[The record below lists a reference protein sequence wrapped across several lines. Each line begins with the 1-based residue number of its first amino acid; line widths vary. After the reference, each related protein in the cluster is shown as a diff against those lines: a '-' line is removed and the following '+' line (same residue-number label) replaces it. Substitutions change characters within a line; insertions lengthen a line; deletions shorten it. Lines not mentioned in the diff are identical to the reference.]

1 MPPKKYPSSKGPKKV
16 PKGSH
21 RMKDG
26 SIMKDS
32 AMPKKTAKKTGATA
46 PKSKAKA
53 PKKKTT
59 TRSQAPKKQKFDDD
73 SPMTSMAS
81 IPKHVYRV
89 SDLKVEES
97 IKKSKEVKESDIFEV
112 PQNKSRY

>member
-1 MPPKKYPSSKGPKKV
+1 MPPKQYPSKKKV

-32 AMPKKTAKKTGATA
+32 AMPKKKA
-46 PKSKAKA
+46 SK
-53 PKKKTT
+53 P
-59 TRSQAPKKQKFDDD
+59 RKQKFDDN
-73 SPMTSMAS
+73 SPSTSMAS

-89 SDLKVEES
+89 SDLKVEQS
-97 IKKSKEVKESDIFEV
+97 IKKAKKVKESDIFET
-112 PQNKSRY
+112 PQNKSGY

>member
-1 MPPKKYPSSKGPKKV
+1 
-16 PKGSH
+16 
-21 RMKDG
+21 MKDG

-32 AMPKKTAKKTGATA
+32 AMKKKKAPAKA
-46 PKSKAKA
+46 KAKA
-53 PKKKTT
+53 PKP
-59 TRSQAPKKQKFDDD
+59 RKQKFDDN
-73 SPMTSMAS
+73 SPMTSEAS

-97 IKKSKEVKESDIFEV
+97 IKKAKEVKESDIFET

>member
-21 RMKDG
+21 RMPDG

-32 AMPKKTAKKTGATA
+32 AMPKKTAKKTGAT
-46 PKSKAKA
+46 KA

-59 TRSQAPKKQKFDDD
+59 TATSRPKKQKFDDD

>member
-32 AMPKKTAKKTGATA
+32 AMPKKTAKKTGATG
-46 PKSKAKA
+46 AKA

-59 TRSQAPKKQKFDDD
+59 TATSRPKKQKFDDD

>member
-1 MPPKKYPSSKGPKKV
+1 MPPKQYPSKKKV

-21 RMKDG
+21 RMPDG

-32 AMPKKTAKKTGATA
+32 AMKKKKAPA
-46 PKSKAKA
+46 PKSKIKAK
-53 PKKKTT
+53 P
-59 TRSQAPKKQKFDDD
+59 RKQKFDDN
-73 SPMTSMAS
+73 SPMTSEAS

-97 IKKSKEVKESDIFEV
+97 IKKAKEVKESDIFET

>member
-1 MPPKKYPSSKGPKKV
+1 MPPKKV

-32 AMPKKTAKKTGATA
+32 AMKKKKA
-46 PKSKAKA
+46 PAKAKA
-53 PKKKTT
+53 KAKP
-59 TRSQAPKKQKFDDD
+59 RKQKFDDN
-73 SPMTSMAS
+73 SPMTSEAS

-97 IKKSKEVKESDIFEV
+97 IKKAKEVKESDIFET

>member
-1 MPPKKYPSSKGPKKV
+1 
-16 PKGSH
+16 
-21 RMKDG
+21 
-26 SIMKDS
+26 
-32 AMPKKTAKKTGATA
+32 
-46 PKSKAKA
+46 
-53 PKKKTT
+53 
-59 TRSQAPKKQKFDDD
+59 
-73 SPMTSMAS
+73 MTSMAS

>member
-1 MPPKKYPSSKGPKKV
+1 MPPKQYPSKKKV

-21 RMKDG
+21 RMPDG

-32 AMPKKTAKKTGATA
+32 AMKKKKA
-46 PKSKAKA
+46 PAKAKA
-53 PKKKTT
+53 KAKASKP
-59 TRSQAPKKQKFDDD
+59 RKQKFDDN
-73 SPMTSMAS
+73 SPSTSMAS

-89 SDLKVEES
+89 SDLKVEQS
-97 IKKSKEVKESDIFEV
+97 IKKAKKVKESDIFET

>member
-1 MPPKKYPSSKGPKKV
+1 MPPKQYPSKKKV

-32 AMPKKTAKKTGATA
+32 AMKKKKA
-46 PKSKAKA
+46 PPMPSTKAKA
-53 PKKKTT
+53 KP
-59 TRSQAPKKQKFDDD
+59 RKQKFDDN
-73 SPMTSMAS
+73 SPMTSEAS

-97 IKKSKEVKESDIFEV
+97 IKKAKEVKESDIFET